1 MKTKH
6 LLSMLGI
13 LCILIPSVSY
23 SQNAN
28 NCNTVANLG
37 CGQSINSTTVG
48 GGNDFTIADFNCHSS
63 ANQFNAEDK
72 VYKISP
78 TVTGTYEIRLSGLSK
93 DLDIFLLRSSCSAG
107 ICIGKSTLSDNNNE
121 KITANLKDDSTY
133 YLVVDGYN
141 AIQAGN
147 FTLNL
152 TCPQLDTCGQIETLV
167 CGLVDTF
174 STLGKTSKYNKTN
187 YDDCY
192 QYNSS
197 FSGGDI
203 AFKYN
208 HNANNPNAIVTIWG
222 YNKDL
227 DLFVLNSCSSSA
239 SCVKK
244 AINRDYNTE
253 YVDFTGLPYGNYYIV
268 VDGYEASQ
276 VSQFKISVSCQ
287 KVCRDDSLFTKM
299 DCDQTI
305 NGSTKNG
312 KNNFSKY
319 SIDEYYGFTGPE
331 MYYSFRAPAADTYDI
346 ELWGFSN
353 DLELFVLS
361 RLNCKNNPTAIAKST
376 HTPGKPEWVRIVLKK
391 DELIYIVVDGSLGSA
406 SNFSLK
412 VNCPKPAPKLM
423 YTISEE
429 ICDAKNKTVQ
439 IPVKVKNFKNVISFS
454 MTIQS
459 DNPAAVQLK
468 KINSNVLNTIS
479 YNVFEDNKT
488 ITITY
493 LANAM
498 TTLADNTTAFTI
510 EAILA
515 GNVGQSSLIK
525 IVNQPTPIKTAV
537 VVDNQNVLAEVLTDN
552 GSACINAPD
561 PLAKLIFD
569 IDDADCDFKSKS
581 IVLPVKVRNFNKIRS
596 FSMTVTA
603 DNASIFRI
611 DTIMSPLNVS
621 FSTFQFT
628 AGKTFTLQML
638 NNTGLTL
645 ADGSIAFNVHGT
657 LVGNPGQSTKV
668 SIISNPTAIQ
678 AISLIDDQNAVVP
691 VEVIDG
697 SACIKEGS
705 LIKLAGKVK
714 ERDNDGI
721 KSVKVKLSGSAT
733 DEVTTTV
740 TGLYEF
746 DALLSTGNYSITAM
760 RNDNAK
766 NGIDILDLALLQ
778 DHIIN
783 RTVLTDPYKIVAADV
798 YKDGVIDILD
808 LAELQDLIIAR
819 ITVYRNNT
827 SWIFIPSDEIMTV
840 AKALNRTYRTNY
852 SIPANSASASNLD
865 FFGIKVGD
873 VDQNANGQNIALI
886 ESRGTGNFTLTLPSM
901 KAKKEQLIYVPV
913 ILEKFED
920 VRVFQFSVKWD
931 HTKLEYLKSESFN
944 AELAGFN
951 ETNIRYNEDQAG
963 VLNSLWLNTDNKSL
977 ASYSTLFNMVFKV
990 KASEGDNID
999 LRLNEVKAMEVAGQI
1014 QATYTDGKITISD
1027 ISTKIKNAAYTDMA
1041 IKLFPN
1047 PASDFIHISAPNTF
1061 DILEITNINGARQ
1074 SLNYKSKTNYKL
1086 DMSSFPAGVYLLK
1099 TVSDGVVHTH
1109 KLVLSK

>member
-1 MKTKH
+1 MA
-6 LLSMLGI
+6 GI
-13 LCILIPSVSY
+13 LCILIPFVAN
-23 SQNAN
+23 SQTAN
-28 NCNTVANLG
+28 NCNTVANLN
-37 CGQSINSTTVG
+37 CGQTINSSTAG
-48 GGNDFTIADFNCHSS
+48 GVNDFTIADFNCHSS
-63 ANQFNAEDK
+63 GNLFNAEDK
-72 VYKISP
+72 VYKITP
-78 TVTGTYEIRLSGLSK
+78 AVTGNYEIKLTGLSK
-93 DLDIFLLRSSCSAG
+93 DLDLFLLRSSCTNG
-107 ICIGKSTLSDNNNE
+107 LCIGKSTLPDNNNE

-133 YLVVDGYN
+133 YLVVDGY
-141 AIQAGN
+141 AASQVGS
-147 FTLNL
+147 FTLSL
-152 TCPQLDTCGQIETLV
+152 TCPEVDSCGEIETLV

-174 STLGKTSKYNKTN
+174 TTVGKSSKYNKTN
-187 YDDCY
+187 YNECH

-208 HNANNPNAIVTIWG
+208 HNANSPNAIVTIWG

-227 DLFVLNSCSSSA
+227 DLFLLNTCTASA

-253 YVDFTGLPYGNYYIV
+253 YIDFTGLPFGNYYIV

-287 KVCRDDSLFTKM
+287 KVCRDDSLFTTL

-331 MYYSFRAPAADTYDI
+331 MVYSFRAPAEDTYDI
-346 ELWGFSN
+346 ELWGFST

-361 RLNCKNNPTAIAKST
+361 RLNCKNNPVTIAKSI
-376 HTPGKPEWVRIVLKK
+376 HIPGKPELIRIGLKK
-391 DELIYIVVDGSLGSA
+391 DELIYIIVDGSLGSA
-406 SNFSLK
+406 SSFNLK
-412 VNCPKPAPKLM
+412 INCPKPAPKVM

-429 ICDAKNKTVQ
+429 ICDAKNKTIQ

-459 DNPAAVQLK
+459 DNPAAVQIK

-479 YNVFEDNKT
+479 YNVFEVNKT

-510 EAILA
+510 EALLV
-515 GNVGQSSLIK
+515 GNIGQSSLIK

-537 VVDNQNVLAEVLTDN
+537 VADNQNVLAEVFTDN

-569 IDDADCDFKSKS
+569 IDNADCDFKSTS

-596 FSMTVTA
+596 FSMTVSVDSEA
-603 DNASIFRI
+603 IFRI
-611 DTIMSPLNVS
+611 DTIQSPLNVN

-628 AGKTFTLQML
+628 PGKTFTLQML
-638 NNTGLTL
+638 NNNGLTL
-645 ADGSIAFNVHGT
+645 ADGSIALNIHGT
-657 LVGNPGQSTKV
+657 LVGNPGQSAKI

-678 AISLIDDQNAVVP
+678 AISLIDNQNIVVP
-691 VEVIDG
+691 VEVVEG
-697 SACIKEGS
+697 SACIKHGS
-705 LIKLAGKVK
+705 LINLAGKIK
-714 ERDNDGI
+714 DRDSDGI
-721 KSVKVKLSGSAT
+721 KSVKVKLSGSST
-733 DEVTTTV
+733 DEVITNV
-740 TGLYEF
+740 TGVYEF
-746 DALLSTGNYSITAM
+746 NPLLSTGNYSIAAM

-766 NGIDILDLALLQ
+766 NGIDIVDLALLQ

-798 YKDGVIDILD
+798 YKDGAIDILD

-819 ITVYRNNT
+819 ITAYRNNT
-827 SWIFIPSDEIMTV
+827 SWIFIPSDENMTV
-840 AKALNRTYRTNY
+840 SKALNRTYRTNY
-852 SIPANSASASNLD
+852 TIPANSPSTSNLD

-873 VDQNANGQNIALI
+873 IDQNANGQNLALL
-886 ESRGTGNFTLTLPSM
+886 ESRNTGNFKMKLPGM
-901 KAKKEQLIYVPV
+901 QAKTNQLIYVPV
-913 ILEKFED
+913 TLEKFD
-920 VRVFQFSVKWD
+920 KVRVFQFSISWD

-944 AELAGFN
+944 PELAGFN
-951 ETNIRYNEDQAG
+951 ENNILYKENQPGR
-963 VLNSLWLNTDNKSL
+963 LNSLWLNTHNSSL
-977 ASYSTLFNMVFKV
+977 HANSALFIMVFKV
-990 KASEGDNID
+990 KGNIGEQID
-999 LRLNEVKAMEVAGQI
+999 LLVNEVKAMEVEGQI
-1014 QATYTDGKITISD
+1014 NTSYQDGKITVSD
-1027 ISTKIKNAAYTDMA
+1027 FYTRNRNRSSSLVSL
-1041 IKLFPN
+1041 KVFPN
-1047 PASDFIHISAPNTF
+1047 PATDFINISAPIAF
-1061 DILEITNINGARQ
+1061 DLIDITDVKGAKH
-1074 SLNYKSKTNYKL
+1074 SMNFKSKNNYRL
-1086 DMSSFPAGVYLLK
+1086 DMSTFSSGVYFLK
-1099 TVSDGVVHTH
+1099 TVSGGVVQTH